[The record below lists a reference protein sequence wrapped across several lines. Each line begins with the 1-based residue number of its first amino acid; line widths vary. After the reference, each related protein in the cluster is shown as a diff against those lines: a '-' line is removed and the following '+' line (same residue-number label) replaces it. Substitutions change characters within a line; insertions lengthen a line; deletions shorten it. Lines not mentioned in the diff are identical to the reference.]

1 LCTGI
6 NRVRL
11 PALFAAAV
19 WLLLPTGAIRAQ
31 SLKLSSLRLPPD
43 VAAGSWVAYQVD
55 VLSKNRPP
63 RRFTQRLSVVSR
75 EGTGAEAGAWV
86 ELKTIEGGKARIE
99 RGFFMPPEAGRDV
112 VDSSFVD
119 DTSPVDEASP
129 SDAASGDAPPADTPH
144 FSASNVRKLKLARY
158 QRLTPEGKLYEY
170 PLDEE
175 GAPLADED
183 VSAMDL
189 FEFSGRGSADTLA
202 PDTLRAGR
210 KVIPCRVRR
219 VHRSGNQE
227 WQGDDTTYVNRAVM
241 TRTYWRNPWIPVT
254 GYARLVVEVSTER
267 VALRTASPPD
277 SAARGSVPA
286 ADTTGVAAR
295 SVPGTAGASQSS
307 FYRAEATLVDL
318 GRDAVPE
325 ITQSPEPAP
334 QEAIPRPRNI
344 IK

>member
-6 NRVRL
+6 NSLRL
-11 PALFAAAV
+11 PAALAAAA
-19 WLLLPTGAIRAQ
+19 WLLLPLGVSQAQ

-43 VAAGSWVAYQVD
+43 VAAGSWVAYQVN
-55 VLSKNRPP
+55 VVSQNRPP
-63 RRFTQRLSVVSR
+63 RRFTQRLAVVSR

-86 ELKTIEGGKARIE
+86 ELKTIESGKARIE
-99 RGFFMPPEAGRDV
+99 RGFFMPPDAGRDAL
-112 VDSSFVD
+112 DSIFVD
-119 DTSPVDEASP
+119 DAPATDEA
-129 SDAASGDAPPADTPH
+129 AGSGAPPGG
-144 FSASNVRKLKLARY
+144 ASRSSPPAKLKLARY
-158 QRLTPEGKLYEY
+158 QRLTPDGKLYEY
-170 PLDEE
+170 AVDEE

-183 VSAMDL
+183 ISAMDM

-219 VHRSGNQE
+219 VRRSGTQD

-241 TRTYWRNPWIPVT
+241 SRTYWRNPWIPVT
-254 GYARLVVEVSTER
+254 GYARLVVEVSTQR
-267 VALRTASPPD
+267 VPIRSASPPD
-277 SAARGSVPA
+277 SAARGPGAGATA
-286 ADTTGVAAR
+286 ASPDSAAA
-295 SVPGTAGASQSS
+295 GTALPAGATQTS

-325 ITQSPEPAP
+325 ITQVPEPAP
-334 QEAIPRPRNI
+334 QESSPRPRNI